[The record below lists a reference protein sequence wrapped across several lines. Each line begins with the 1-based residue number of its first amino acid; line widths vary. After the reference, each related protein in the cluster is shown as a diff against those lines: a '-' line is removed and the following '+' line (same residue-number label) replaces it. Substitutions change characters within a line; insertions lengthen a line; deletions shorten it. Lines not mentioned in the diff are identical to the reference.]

1 MANKIRVDKLL
12 TVDDTGMPKA
22 PDIRQILDKDV
33 QLLWLRDKTK
43 DKSQYIKEVG
53 VIYYLA
59 DPKGPCK
66 QEGLS
71 DNEAIK
77 KAIENFDLPVNYKP
91 DLLVWKLAKRY
102 YEAEITVAGAAVE
115 TLLRS
120 IHNVVLA
127 ANKMNEM
134 LTDKL
139 NGELS
144 IEDSNTV
151 IGIMDNLNKKTAE
164 LPNIMKALNTA
175 KENLLYEEKQ
185 QTARGGVTIL
195 SSMTEE

>member
-77 KAIENFDLPVNYKP
+77 KAIENFDLPANYKP
-91 DLLVWKLAKRY
+91 DLLVWKLTKRY

-175 KENLLYEEKQ
+175 KENLLYEEEQ

>member
-43 DKSQYIKEVG
+43 DKSQYIKDVG

-175 KENLLYEEKQ
+175 KENLLYEEEQ

>member
-1 MANKIRVDKLL
+1 MAAKLLIDKLL

-22 PDIRQILDKDV
+22 PDIKQLLDKDV
-33 QLLWLRDKTK
+33 QLLYLRDKTK

-53 VIYYLA
+53 VIYYLG

-71 DNEAIK
+71 DNESIK
-77 KAIENFDLPVNYKP
+77 KAIENYDLPKNYQP

-102 YEAEITVAGAAVE
+102 YNERIGVAGTAVE
-115 TLLRS
+115 VLTKSL
-120 IHNVVLA
+120 HNVALA
-127 ANKMNEM
+127 AHRMNEI

-139 NGELS
+139 NSELS
-144 IEDSNTV
+144 IEEANII
-151 IGIMDNLNKKTAE
+151 IGIMDNLNKKANE
-164 LPNIMKALNTA
+164 LPNIMKALNDA
-175 KENLLYEEKQ
+175 KENLLYEEE
-185 QTARGGVTIL
+185 QTLARGGVAIM